1 MNTYQRNDGGRAGH
15 RQGFSKILV
24 CARHGDELAAYLTSR
39 RPDLTCRVRSAD
51 RCSATDWLWADAL
64 VAFTARVDFEDSSI
78 RWVHST
84 GAGVDGLLG
93 GRPWPTGVTLT
104 RTTGELGDRMAE
116 YCVGHALAQTQRVLA
131 FRQDQSA
138 RRWAPVEPAVLRNS
152 TAVIVGTGSVGSA
165 IAARFAA
172 LGCETLGVSR
182 RGRPQAPF
190 TRVHAVDALAA
201 VVPDAHWIVLAAPL
215 TPATHGLVSTRVL
228 SRCRAAFLINVAR
241 GELLDTTALLAALEA
256 GTLAGAALDVFEE
269 EPLADDSPLWRT
281 PGVVITP
288 HIAGVTHVAEAAEA
302 FLDAL
307 PQLEAGEPV
316 SSAVDPARGY

>member
-1 MNTYQRNDGGRAGH
+1 MSRRVVDERPVH
-15 RQGFSKILV
+15 RQRFSKILI
-24 CARHGDELAAYLTSR
+24 CARHGDELAAYVTSR
-39 RPDLTCRVRSAD
+39 RPDLTCRVKSAD
-51 RCSATDWLWADAL
+51 RCSAADWLWADAL
-64 VAFTARVDFEDSSI
+64 VAFTALVDFEHSSI
-78 RWVHST
+78 RWAHST

-116 YCVGHALAQTQRVLA
+116 DCVGHALAHAQRVLA
-131 FRQDQSA
+131 FQQDQTA
-138 RRWAPVEPAVLRNS
+138 GRWAPVEPAVLRGS

-182 RGRPQAPF
+182 RGRPRAPF
-190 TRVHAVDALAA
+190 TRVHAVDELTA
-201 VVPDAHWIVLAAPL
+201 VVPNAQWFVLAAPL
-215 TPATHGLVSTRVL
+215 TSDTRGLVDVRVL
-228 SRCRAAFLINVAR
+228 NRCRAAFLINVAR
-241 GELLDTTALLAALEA
+241 GELLDTAALLVALEA

-288 HIAGVTHVAEAAEA
+288 HIAGVTHVSEAAQA
-302 FLDAL
+302 FLDVL
-307 PQLEAGEPV
+307 TRLESGEPV
-316 SSAVDPARGY
+316 PAAVDPVRGY